1 VLADN
6 TDLGAVGSAA
16 GTEPARRIGARHHQL
31 RRRVRERLLRP
42 GGPRAGGS
50 NEITDIW
57 VTPFGDI
64 TGTTLF
70 DAAGIDALNNNYT
83 FLLTEAM
90 DLLPKFLGGI

>member
-1 VLADN
+1 MHADN
-6 TDLGAVGSAA
+6 TDLGTIGSAA
-16 GTEPARRIGARHHQL
+16 GTEPPVESVKRDHGYL
-31 RRRVRERLLRP
+31 GDPVR
-42 GGPRAGGS
+42 
-50 NEITDIW
+50 D
-57 VTPFGDI
+57 F